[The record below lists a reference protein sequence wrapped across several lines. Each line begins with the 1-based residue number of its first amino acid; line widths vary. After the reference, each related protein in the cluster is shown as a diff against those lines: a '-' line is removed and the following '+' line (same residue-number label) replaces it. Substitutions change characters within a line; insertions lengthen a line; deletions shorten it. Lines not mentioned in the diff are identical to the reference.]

1 MNKKLLIS
9 HITPKGL
16 KVGNYID
23 ITFLNPEQT
32 YKETPW
38 EMVTT
43 MKRKTTGEFII
54 TTTERAIEL
63 QGDHFIKVVVN

>member
-23 ITFLNPEQT
+23 ITFLNPEEP

-43 MKRKTTGEFII
+43 IGRKSTGIFII

-63 QGDHFIKVVVN
+63 QGDDFIKIKY